1 MNPIAR
7 FVTRPT
13 GRGNSDI
20 ILGAFMQGDQ
30 SIFKPN
36 TIYELYDVLGTINV
50 REVGPS
56 LVAEG
61 NVDHSPLGVS
71 WNMQYQDVGI
81 RAGKYL
87 LISRDEY
94 EHLQRNQ
101 QQ

>member
-13 GRGNSDI
+13 GRGTSDI
-20 ILGAFMQGDQ
+20 ILGAFMKGDQ
-30 SIFKPN
+30 GMFKPN
-36 TIYELYDVLGTINV
+36 TIYELYELLGTIQI

-61 NVDHSPLGVS
+61 KVSDSPIRVT
-71 WNMQYQDVGI
+71 WAQQYQDVGI
-81 RAGKYL
+81 QAGKYL
-87 LISRDEY
+87 LISQDEY

-101 QQ
+101 Q